1 MKTSKP
7 VLIKWSSEFSKE
19 IDNLK
24 YLYLDEIIE
33 KNNLMREKRIEMLS
47 ILLNNALEE
56 IKSRDLINV
65 KTGDLLKIIM
75 VLDKKLKSEF
85 EEIKYNTGEVES
97 WDWQL
102 DKEEK
107 ILSLLY

>member
-1 MKTSKP
+1 M
-7 VLIKWSSEFSKE
+7 IKWSSEFSKE